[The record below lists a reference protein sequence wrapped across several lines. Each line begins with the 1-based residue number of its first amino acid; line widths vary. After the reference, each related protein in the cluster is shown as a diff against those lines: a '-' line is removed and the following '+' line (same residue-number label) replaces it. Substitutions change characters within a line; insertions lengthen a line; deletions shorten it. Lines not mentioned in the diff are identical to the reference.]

1 MCGIVGYIG
10 KRKAYPILIKGLHR
24 LEYRGYDSA
33 GVALINEQGQLNV
46 YKAKGKVSELEAF
59 CAEKDTCGNIG
70 IAHTRWATHGEPN
83 TVNAHPHYSESER
96 LAIIHNG
103 IIENYAVLKAGLQ
116 QEGYTFKSD
125 TDTEVL
131 VQLIEY
137 TQVNKHVELKTA
149 VQLALQQVI
158 GAYAIAILDKD
169 HPDTLIAARKG
180 SPLVVGIGENEY
192 FLASDATPIVE
203 YTDQVIYIED
213 EEVVVL
219 KSQMSNDKC
228 QIDITTIGNVAK
240 TPEIKRLEL
249 SLSQLE
255 KGGYPH
261 FMLKEIFEQP
271 RTLTDSM
278 RGRVNVRQD
287 NIALS
292 GFIDH
297 KDRFLNAKRII
308 ITACGTSWHAGL
320 IAMYAIEEFA
330 QIPVEVEYSS
340 EFRYRKPVINKDDVV
355 IAISQS
361 GETADTLAAIQL
373 AKSKGA
379 FIFSICNVVGAS
391 IPRISDSGCYTHV
404 GPEIGVASTKA
415 FTAQVVALTM
425 LALCIGKEKGTMT
438 EEQYLSIVRELGQ
451 IPDKI
456 ERVLGQNKRIADF
469 AKTFTYAQNFIY
481 LGRGYNFPVAME
493 GALKLKEISYIHAEG
508 YPAAEMKHG
517 PIALISQ
524 EMPVVVVAPHCGTY
538 EKVVS
543 NIQEI
548 KARKGKVIAVVT
560 EGDELVSKIAD
571 YIIEVPQTEE
581 CLTPLLTVIP
591 LQLLA
596 YHIAVVKGC
605 DVDQP
610 RNLAKSVTVE

>member
-46 YKAKGKVSELEAF
+46 YKAKGKVSELETF
-59 CAEKDTCGNIG
+59 CESKDTGGTIG

-103 IIENYAVLKAGLQ
+103 IIENYAVLKAGLMEQ
-116 QEGYTFKSD
+116 GYTFKSD

-131 VQLIEY
+131 VQLVEY
-137 TQVNKHVELKTA
+137 TQVNQHVDLKTA

-158 GAYAIAILDKD
+158 GAYAIAILDKT

-180 SPLVVGIGENEY
+180 SPLVVGIGEEEY

-203 YTDQVIYIED
+203 YTDKVIYIED
-213 EEVVVL
+213 EEVVSLRVGE
-219 KSQMSNDKC
+219 KVDV
-228 QIDITTIGNVAK
+228 TTINNVTK

-292 GFIDH
+292 GFIDN

-373 AKSKGA
+373 AKEKGA

-391 IPRISDSGCYTHV
+391 IPRVSDSGCYTHV

-415 FTAQVVALTM
+415 FTAQVTALTM
-425 LALCIGKEKGTMT
+425 LALCIGREKKTISK
-438 EEQYLSIVRELGQ
+438 EQYLRIVRELGQ

-456 ERVLGQNKRIADF
+456 ERVLGQNKRISDF

-548 KARKGKVIAVVT
+548 KARKGRVIAVVT

-571 YIIEVPQTEE
+571 YCIEVPATEE